1 MDKQTEQKLLDLKDK
16 YYNCEINDIEYR
28 NSIKKVLGH
37 CSVKILP
44 SKMAQVTFADESNLD
59 TIALQEVIPQDKIE
73 LNVSEIKERIVF
85 LKEQLK
91 VFFSLSI

>member
-1 MDKQTEQKLLDLKDK
+1 MDKQIEQKLLDLKDK

-44 SKMAQVTFADESNLD
+44 SKMAQVTFPDESILIID
-59 TIALQEVIPQDKIE
+59 EWDGVRYK
-73 LNVSEIKERIVF
+73 K
-85 LKEQLK
+85 
-91 VFFSLSI
+91 